1 MKKREREDVRE
12 RRGRHIGGDREDG
25 ETESGERE
33 RERERRSE
41 MVRCLQILQGPH

>member
-1 MKKREREDVRE
+1 MKERERGCERE
-12 RRGRHIGGDREDG
+12 KGETYWGRQRGWGDRE
-25 ETESGERE
+25 R

>member
-25 ETESGERE
+25 GDRERRE